1 MKKSEKTEITIAK
14 IIESAMAE
22 FGTNGYAGGTV
33 NNICKTGINKGLI
46 YHNFNGKDEL
56 YLTCLKCSCE
66 KFVEYVYANDGA
78 TDLKRYMIVRM
89 DFFNTFSNEAHI
101 FFEALLNPPSHLLDE
116 INETF
121 TEFNLLNDSIC
132 KKTLDTIVLRN
143 GIKMDDALFYFHLM
157 QTMLNG
163 YFSSPGFQNVAL
175 NEKVKIHETI
185 IPQLFDLML
194 YGIAKGEK

>member
-1 MKKSEKTEITIAK
+1 MK
-14 IIESAMAE
+14 
-22 FGTNGYAGGTV
+22 
-33 NNICKTGINKGLI
+33 
-46 YHNFNGKDEL
+46 
-56 YLTCLKCSCE
+56 
-66 KFVEYVYANDGA
+66 
-78 TDLKRYMIVRM
+78 
-89 DFFNTFSNEAHI
+89 EAHI

-143 GIKMDDALFYFHLM
+143 GIKMDDALFYFHLI

-163 YFSSPGFQNVAL
+163 YFSSPAFQNIAL
-175 NEKVKIHETI
+175 NEKVKTHETI